1 MFIIDLSKTFDKV
14 KHHALFIKL
23 MNRNIPLQLLDI
35 IYLNSI
41 AGSKP
46 MKYNDKK
53 L

>member
-1 MFIIDLSKTFDKV
+1 MY
-14 KHHALFIKL
+14 ALPAWGGFVL
-23 MNRNIPLQLLDI
+23 VEQANR